1 MSKLA
6 HETTN
11 TEIEKAL
18 LVGVFTNTL
27 IKDQQNQ
34 MDELEGLVTTL
45 GAKVIDKV
53 IQYRKKIDVKY
64 FIGKGKLKSIYESAL
79 ENKCK
84 YVIINNDISP
94 SHIKNIQKF
103 FKKDLIVMD
112 RAGVILDIFNKHAKT
127 KEAKTQIKL
136 AQLEYFLP
144 RLTRQW
150 THLERQM
157 GGVGTR
163 GGPGETQIEIDRRLI
178 RNQIIKLKKD
188 LNKITTSR
196 TTQNKSRKNI
206 FKVSLVGY
214 TNAGKSSLMNSI
226 ALSDNYVKDELFAT
240 LDTSTK
246 KINISNKISFLLSDT
261 VGFIRNLPDNLV
273 ASFRSTLGEIIDSD
287 LILKVVDISSD
298 ELEVHIETIN
308 SVLNHLKIS
317 EKDFLIIFNK
327 IDKLSDSEIIKRLKI
342 VYPEAMFVS
351 ANDKINIDK
360 VINSINSKM
369 KKNNTTTEIS
379 VSYENGKLI
388 NEIYNNSNVLK
399 KIDENGQIKFLI
411 EGNKNSID
419 KILSKIKK

>member
-1 MSKLA
+1 
-6 HETTN
+6 
-11 TEIEKAL
+11 
-18 LVGVFTNTL
+18 
-27 IKDQQNQ
+27 
-34 MDELEGLVTTL
+34 
-45 GAKVIDKV
+45 
-53 IQYRKKIDVKY
+53 
-64 FIGKGKLKSIYESAL
+64 
-79 ENKCK
+79 
-84 YVIINNDISP
+84 
-94 SHIKNIQKF
+94 
-103 FKKDLIVMD
+103 
-112 RAGVILDIFNKHAKT
+112 
-127 KEAKTQIKL
+127 
-136 AQLEYFLP
+136 
-144 RLTRQW
+144 
-150 THLERQM
+150 
-157 GGVGTR
+157 
-163 GGPGETQIEIDRRLI
+163 
-178 RNQIIKLKKD
+178 
-188 LNKITTSR
+188 
-196 TTQNKSRKNI
+196 
-206 FKVSLVGY
+206 
-214 TNAGKSSLMNSI
+214 MNSI

-273 ASFRSTLGEIIDSD
+273 ASFRSTLGEITDSD

-317 EKDFLIIFNK
+317 DQDFLIIFNK
-327 IDKLSDSEIIKRLKI
+327 IDKLSDSEIIKRLKL
-342 VYPEAMFVS
+342 VYPEAIFVS

-360 VINSINSKM
+360 IINSINSKM

>member
-1 MSKLA
+1 MSKQA
-6 HETTN
+6 HETTS

-27 IKDQQNQ
+27 VKDQQNQ

-53 IQYRKKIDVKY
+53 IQYRRKIDVKY

-84 YVIINNDISP
+84 YVIINNDVSP

-273 ASFRSTLGEIIDSD
+273 ASFRSTLGEITDSD

-298 ELEVHIETIN
+298 EFEVHIETIN

-317 EKDFLIIFNK
+317 DQDFLIIFNK
-327 IDKLSDSEIIKRLKI
+327 IDKLSDPEIIKRLKL
-342 VYPEAMFVS
+342 VYPEAIFVS

-360 VINSINSKM
+360 IINSINSKM

>member
-1 MSKLA
+1 MSKQA
-6 HETTN
+6 HETTS

-53 IQYRKKIDVKY
+53 VQYRKKIDVKY
-64 FIGKGKLKSIYESAL
+64 FMGKGKLKSIYESAL

-317 EKDFLIIFNK
+317 DQDFLIIFNK
-327 IDKLSDSEIIKRLKI
+327 IDKLSDSEIIKRLKL
-342 VYPEAMFVS
+342 VYPEAIFVS

-360 VINSINSKM
+360 IINSIISKM

>member
-1 MSKLA
+1 MSKQA
-6 HETTN
+6 HETTS

-317 EKDFLIIFNK
+317 DQDFLIIFNK

-342 VYPEAMFVS
+342 S
-351 ANDKINIDK
+351 L
-360 VINSINSKM
+360 SR
-369 KKNNTTTEIS
+369 
-379 VSYENGKLI
+379 SYICFRKR
-388 NEIYNNSNVLK
+388 
-399 KIDENGQIKFLI
+399 
-411 EGNKNSID
+411 
-419 KILSKIKK
+419 

>member
-1 MSKLA
+1 MSKQA
-6 HETTN
+6 HETTS

-112 RAGVILDIFNKHAKT
+112 RVGVILDIFNKHAKT

-246 KINISNKISFLLSDT
+246 KINISNKTSFLLSDT

-298 ELEVHIETIN
+298 EFEVHIETIN

-317 EKDFLIIFNK
+317 DQDFLIIFNK
-327 IDKLSDSEIIKRLKI
+327 IDKLSDSEIIKRLKL
-342 VYPEAMFVS
+342 VYPEAIFVS

-360 VINSINSKM
+360 IINSIISKM

-399 KIDENGQIKFLI
+399 KLMKMV
-411 EGNKNSID
+411 K
-419 KILSKIKK
+419 

>member
-1 MSKLA
+1 MSKQA
-6 HETTN
+6 HETTS

-317 EKDFLIIFNK
+317 DQDFLIIFNK
-327 IDKLSDSEIIKRLKI
+327 IDKLSDSEIIKRLKL
-342 VYPEAMFVS
+342 VYPEAIFVS

-360 VINSINSKM
+360 IINSINSKM

>member
-1 MSKLA
+1 MSKQA
-6 HETTN
+6 HETTS

-64 FIGKGKLKSIYESAL
+64 FIGKGKLKSIYETAL

-84 YVIINNDISP
+84 YVIINNEISP

-298 ELEVHIETIN
+298 EFEVHIETIN

-317 EKDFLIIFNK
+317 DQDFLIIFNK
-327 IDKLSDSEIIKRLKI
+327 IDKLSDSEIIKRLKL
-342 VYPEAMFVS
+342 VYPEAIFVS

-360 VINSINSKM
+360 IINSINSKM

-399 KIDENGQIKFLI
+399 KIDENGKIKFLI

>member
-1 MSKLA
+1 MSKQA
-6 HETTN
+6 HETTS

-18 LVGVFTNTL
+18 LVGIFTNTL

-64 FIGKGKLKSIYESAL
+64 FIGKGKLKSIYEAAL

-84 YVIINNDISP
+84 YVIINNEISP

-112 RAGVILDIFNKHAKT
+112 RTGVILDIFNKHAKT

-327 IDKLSDSEIIKRLKI
+327 IDKLSDSEIIKRLKL
-342 VYPEAMFVS
+342 VYPEAIFVS

-360 VINSINSKM
+360 IINSINSKM

>member
-1 MSKLA
+1 MSKQA
-6 HETTN
+6 HETTS

-246 KINISNKISFLLSDT
+246 KINISNKTSFLLSDT

-298 ELEVHIETIN
+298 EFEVHIETIN

-317 EKDFLIIFNK
+317 DQDFLIIFNK
-327 IDKLSDSEIIKRLKI
+327 IDKLSDSEIIKRLKL
-342 VYPEAMFVS
+342 VYPEAIFVS

-360 VINSINSKM
+360 IINSINSKM

-399 KIDENGQIKFLI
+399 KLMKMV
-411 EGNKNSID
+411 K
-419 KILSKIKK
+419 

>member
-1 MSKLA
+1 MSKQA
-6 HETTN
+6 HETTS

-53 IQYRKKIDVKY
+53 IQYRRKIDVKY

-317 EKDFLIIFNK
+317 DQDFLIIFNK
-327 IDKLSDSEIIKRLKI
+327 IDKLSDSEIIKRLKL
-342 VYPEAMFVS
+342 VYPEAIFVS

-360 VINSINSKM
+360 IINSINSKM

>member
-1 MSKLA
+1 MSKQA
-6 HETTN
+6 HETTS

-84 YVIINNDISP
+84 YVIINNDVSP

-298 ELEVHIETIN
+298 EFEVHIETIN

-317 EKDFLIIFNK
+317 DQDFLIIFNK
-327 IDKLSDSEIIKRLKI
+327 IDKLSDSEIIKRLKL
-342 VYPEAMFVS
+342 VYPEAIFVS
-351 ANDKINIDK
+351 SNDKINIDK
-360 VINSINSKM
+360 IINSINSKM

>member
-1 MSKLA
+1 MSKQA
-6 HETTN
+6 HETTS

-53 IQYRKKIDVKY
+53 IQYRRKIDVKY

-84 YVIINNDISP
+84 YVIINNDVSP

-196 TTQNKSRKNI
+196 TTQNKGRKNI

-317 EKDFLIIFNK
+317 DQDFLIIFNK
-327 IDKLSDSEIIKRLKI
+327 IDKLSDSEIIKRLKL
-342 VYPEAMFVS
+342 VYPESIFVS

-360 VINSINSKM
+360 IINSIYSKM

>member
-1 MSKLA
+1 MSKQA
-6 HETTN
+6 HETTS

-53 IQYRKKIDVKY
+53 IQYRRKIDVKY

-317 EKDFLIIFNK
+317 DQDF
-327 IDKLSDSEIIKRLKI
+327 
-342 VYPEAMFVS
+342 
-351 ANDKINIDK
+351 
-360 VINSINSKM
+360 
-369 KKNNTTTEIS
+369 
-379 VSYENGKLI
+379 
-388 NEIYNNSNVLK
+388 
-399 KIDENGQIKFLI
+399 
-411 EGNKNSID
+411 
-419 KILSKIKK
+419 

>member
-1 MSKLA
+1 MSKQA
-6 HETTN
+6 HETTS

-246 KINISNKISFLLSDT
+246 KINISNKTSFLLSDT

-317 EKDFLIIFNK
+317 DQDFLIIFNK
-327 IDKLSDSEIIKRLKI
+327 IDKLSDSEIIKRLKL
-342 VYPEAMFVS
+342 VYPEAIFVS

-360 VINSINSKM
+360 IINSINSKM

-411 EGNKNSID
+411 EGNKSSID

>member
-1 MSKLA
+1 MSKQA
-6 HETTN
+6 HETTS

-317 EKDFLIIFNK
+317 DQDFLIIFNK
-327 IDKLSDSEIIKRLKI
+327 IDKLSDSEIIKRLKL
-342 VYPEAMFVS
+342 VYPEAIFVS

-360 VINSINSKM
+360 IINSIISKM

-411 EGNKNSID
+411 EGNKKSID

>member
-1 MSKLA
+1 MSKQA

-53 IQYRKKIDVKY
+53 IQYRRKIDVKY
-64 FIGKGKLKSIYESAL
+64 FIGKGKLESIYESAL

-246 KINISNKISFLLSDT
+246 KINISNNISFLLSDT

-317 EKDFLIIFNK
+317 DQDFLIIFNK
-327 IDKLSDSEIIKRLKI
+327 IDKLSDSEIIKRLKL
-342 VYPEAMFVS
+342 VYPESIFVS

-360 VINSINSKM
+360 IINSINSKM